1 MDVQALGIPDVKLIK
16 PRVFEDG
23 RGFFQQTYHQQLY
36 SAGGMRA
43 SFVQDNWSRS
53 SYGVLR
59 GLHYQ
64 LKNPQAK
71 LVHVLQGE
79 VFDVAVDIRRGSPT
93 FGQWCGAVLSEQNHH
108 QMFVPAGFAHGF
120 AVLSET
126 VDFVYKCDDFYAPG
140 DEYAI
145 AWNDPALAIQWP
157 ELTCPP
163 ELSAKDIAAPCL
175 ADVPVENLPVFAETP
190 LGGAAS

>member
-1 MDVQALGIPDVKLIK
+1 MEIQELDIPDVKLIK
-16 PRVFEDG
+16 PKVFEDG
-23 RGFFQQTYHQQLY
+23 RGFFQQTYHQRMY
-36 SAGGMRA
+36 FDAGIRA

-53 SYGVLR
+53 VYGVLR

-71 LVHVLQGE
+71 LVHVLKGE

-93 FGQWCGAVLSEQNHH
+93 FGKWCGTVLSDKNHY

-120 AVLSET
+120 VVLSET
-126 VDFVYKCDDFYAPG
+126 VDFVYKCDGFYTPG

-145 AWNDPALAIQWP
+145 AWDDAAIGIQWP
-157 ELTCPP
+157 ELTCAP
-163 ELSAKDIAAPCL
+163 ELSSKDAVAPCL
-175 ADVPVENLPVFAETP
+175 NAMPPESLPVFVDNP
-190 LGGAAS
+190 SRGRPQ